1 MYNVDQSIRKK
12 PYQFIKRAIDQLC
25 NCDNKVIVEIGSM
38 RKGCDHDLDD
48 YNHFCKT
55 LGVLTQD
62 DFYKHERLLLEELGF
77 KNKYDYYAS
86 LRKAEVRDKK
96 IDSIIN
102 PE

>member
-1 MYNVDQSIRKK
+1 MGDSRSKYYD
-12 PYQFIKRAIDQLC
+12 
-25 NCDNKVIVEIGSM
+25 
-38 RKGCDHDLDD
+38 DLDD
-48 YNHFCKT
+48 YNHFCKI
-55 LGVLTQD
+55 LGVKTKD

>member
-1 MYNVDQSIRKK
+1 MGDSRSAYYD
-12 PYQFIKRAIDQLC
+12 
-25 NCDNKVIVEIGSM
+25 
-38 RKGCDHDLDD
+38 DLDD

-55 LGVLTQD
+55 LGVMTKD
-62 DFYKHERLLLEELGF
+62 DFYEHERLLLEELGF

>member
-1 MYNVDQSIRKK
+1 MGDSRSKYYD
-12 PYQFIKRAIDQLC
+12 
-25 NCDNKVIVEIGSM
+25 
-38 RKGCDHDLDD
+38 DLDD
-48 YNHFCKT
+48 YNHFCET
-55 LGVLTQD
+55 LGVERQMD